1 MVQDIPDLR
10 ALCDKG
16 DQSHLLIAH
25 SAQQREGRSNGVTSC
40 NETDSPLSNAGKTT
54 FLHAAECVQLTPRLN
69 IWHHFTGRIRAF
81 LHIVIAVQV

>member
-25 SAQQREGRSNGVTSC
+25 LAQQREGLSNEVTSC

-54 FLHAAECVQLTPRLN
+54 LLHAAACVQLTPRLN
-69 IWHHFTGRIRAF
+69 IWHHFTGCIPTF